1 MIWVNAVI
9 QGALLGGFY
18 ALLACGLSI
27 MFGVMRIINLAHGDL
42 AVLGAY
48 IVWLLLSSYHVPL
61 PLAVII
67 ALAVMIAFGYLL
79 QLAVLDRSLRAG
91 VLTPLLATF
100 GLAIVIQNGLLIVFS
115 PDVRSLGAEAGSL
128 AISSWRLTNE
138 LSLPLLGVLTL
149 AVAIAVIEGVQAFLR
164 RTTLGAKWRAA
175 SEDAEA
181 AQLVGIDASRVY
193 AAATALAVGIAALG
207 GIALALRSTF
217 EPSAGPT
224 QLIFAFEAV
233 VIGGLGSL
241 RGTLIGGIA
250 LGIAQALGS
259 VVNPQYAVLAGHV
272 VFLAVLLARSS
283 GAVSAASRAALRA
296 RRVVTA

>member
-18 ALLACGLSI
+18 ALLACGLSL

-48 IVWLLLSSYHVPL
+48 IVWLLLSGYHVPL
-61 PLAVII
+61 PLAVGI
-67 ALAVMIAFGYLL
+67 ALIVMIALGYLL
-79 QLAVLDRSLRAG
+79 QLVVLDRSLKAG

-100 GLAIVIQNGLLIVFS
+100 GLSVVIQNGLLIAFS
-115 PDVRSLGAEAGSL
+115 PDVRSLGGEAGSL

-138 LSLPLLGVLTL
+138 ISLPILGLLTL
-149 AVAIAVIEGVQAFLR
+149 AVAILVIEGVQAFLR

-181 AQLVGIDASRVY
+181 AQLVGIDANRLY

-283 GAVSAASRAALRA
+283 GVLSVASWSALRP
-296 RRVVTA
+296 RRVVTT

>member
-1 MIWVNAVI
+1 
-9 QGALLGGFY
+9 
-18 ALLACGLSI
+18 
-27 MFGVMRIINLAHGDL
+27 
-42 AVLGAY
+42 
-48 IVWLLLSSYHVPL
+48 
-61 PLAVII
+61 
-67 ALAVMIAFGYLL
+67 
-79 QLAVLDRSLRAG
+79 
-91 VLTPLLATF
+91 
-100 GLAIVIQNGLLIVFS
+100 
-115 PDVRSLGAEAGSL
+115 
-128 AISSWRLTNE
+128 
-138 LSLPLLGVLTL
+138 
-149 AVAIAVIEGVQAFLR
+149 
-164 RTTLGAKWRAA
+164 
-175 SEDAEA
+175 
-181 AQLVGIDASRVY
+181 LVGIDANRLY

-283 GAVSAASRAALRA
+283 GVLSVASWSALRP
-296 RRVVTA
+296 RRVVTT